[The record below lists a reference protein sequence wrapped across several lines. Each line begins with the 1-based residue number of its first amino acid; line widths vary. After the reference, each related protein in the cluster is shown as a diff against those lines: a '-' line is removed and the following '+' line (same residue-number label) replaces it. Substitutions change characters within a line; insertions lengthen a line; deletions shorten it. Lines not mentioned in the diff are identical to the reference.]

1 MNRENL
7 TNQVIE
13 LVREVTKN
21 PEISIS
27 SAQENTQSWD
37 SLAYLVIAE
46 ELENRFGLIVNA
58 ANIDAL
64 DSIHNIVVEL
74 EKRMDR

>member
-64 DSIHNIVVEL
+64 GSIQNILVEL
-74 EKRMDR
+74 EKRTDK